1 MIICMIPYNSS
12 DTTFS
17 PCSFLHWPD
26 NTWLFYCFVAL
37 GFCAGLVFAALG
49 YVIYKYIKQHSAQPM
64 SLVSVLKSLQQIFEM
79 LRTVCIASWGG
90 CMSRQ
95 WHCLGYGVQPVG
107 LPGLR
112 WVNRNCL
119 RTHIKTYT
127 SRGTPLFL
135 PPLLTYKN
143 LH

>member
-1 MIICMIPYNSS
+1 M
-12 DTTFS
+12 
-17 PCSFLHWPD
+17 
-26 NTWLFYCFVAL
+26 AL

-90 CMSRQ
+90 CMSMQ

-112 WVNRNCL
+112 
-119 RTHIKTYT
+119 
-127 SRGTPLFL
+127 
-135 PPLLTYKN
+135 
-143 LH
+143 